1 MACTRSTARCNR
13 AERKKHNGTPPCCTS
28 HLAEILLFTT
38 GLLDQNN
45 IKYWLDYGTLLG
57 QYRDGGLIER
67 DTDVDLSI
75 TVDGL
80 EKLQSISS
88 IFNEAEFHFSIY
100 KKNNWY
106 KVNYSKLNTQ
116 HADIFIWHRKNGI
129 MFRKNYIH
137 VDSKKGKNFPENW
150 IENLVELNGFKVPAN
165 THEFLAFRYG
175 SDFMTPK
182 LKKL

>member
-1 MACTRSTARCNR
+1 MACTRLTAICNGK
-13 AERKKHNGTPPCCTS
+13 EYKKHKGLPPCCKS
-28 HLAEILLFTT
+28 HLAEILSFTT
-38 GLLDQNN
+38 NLFDQNN

-80 EKLQSISS
+80 EKLESISK
-88 IFNEAEFHFSIY
+88 IFNDEGFCFVKRNKDH
-100 KKNNWY
+100 WY
-106 KVNYSKLNTQ
+106 KVRYSKFNTI
-116 HADIFIWHRKNGI
+116 HADIFIWHRKDGM
-129 MFRKNYIH
+129 MFREHYIH
-137 VDSKKGKNFPENW
+137 SDMKKGRNFPEIW
-150 IENLVELNGFKVPAN
+150 IENLVELNNFKVPAN

-175 SDFMTPK
+175 FDFMTPK